1 MKVHSSALRP
11 DPRRWLALIVVCFGQ
26 LMIVLDSTIVNVALP
41 SIQRDLHF
49 SQADLTWVVNAYLIT
64 YGSLLLLAGRA
75 GDLVGRK
82 RVFLAGVVVFTAAS
96 VLSGFA
102 QSPTELVLARFL
114 QGAGGALSAGVILAL
129 IVTRFPKPVERA
141 QAMSI
146 FTFVIAGGG
155 SLGLL
160 AGGLLTESIN
170 WHWIFFINLPI
181 GLATF
186 IAGVRLID
194 ETDGLGIGRGVDVTG
209 SILVTAAMVLGVYA
223 IVTAATFGWTS
234 PHTLGFGGAAAGLM
248 AAFLV
253 FESRLENP
261 ILPLRILR
269 LRSLTG
275 ASAVRAMLATGM
287 FTTFFLGALYLQHVK
302 GYTALGTG
310 LAFLPST
317 VTLGVLSTGIT
328 ARLMRTFGPRALLI
342 PGLATISVS
351 LALMAT
357 ADPHAGYFPG
367 IFGSY
372 LLFGI
377 GAGMSFMP
385 LMTIMMAEVP
395 MADAGVASGVANVTM
410 QVGAAL
416 GLAALGTISADHS
429 RSLVAQGASVVSALT
444 GGYQLG
450 FAIAAVCVATAL
462 LLVVVVLRS
471 PDRVRAQQPITNSE
485 PANEDESEAA

>member
-1 MKVHSSALRP
+1 
-11 DPRRWLALIVVCFGQ
+11 
-26 LMIVLDSTIVNVALP
+26 MIVLDSTIVNVALP

-82 RVFLAGVVVFTAAS
+82 KVFLAGVVVFTAAS

-102 QSPTELVLARFL
+102 HDAVSLVVARFL

-129 IVTRFPKPVERA
+129 IVTGFTKPRERA

-155 SLGLL
+155 SIGLL

-181 GLATF
+181 GVATF
-186 IAGVRLID
+186 LAGVRLID
-194 ETDGLGIGRGVDVTG
+194 ETDGIGLAQGVDVAG

-234 PHTLGFGGAAAGLM
+234 AHTLGFGGAASGLLV
-248 AAFLV
+248 AFLAL
-253 FESRLENP
+253 ESRIDNP

-317 VTLGVLSTGIT
+317 AALGVLSTGIT
-328 ARLMRTFGPRALLI
+328 ARLMSTFGPRAMLI
-342 PGLATISVS
+342 PGLATITAA
-351 LALMAT
+351 LTLMAT
-357 ADPHAGYFPG
+357 ADAHAGYFPG

-416 GLAALGTISADHS
+416 GLAALGTISFDQS
-429 RSLVAQGASVVSALT
+429 QSLAAQGASVVNALT
-444 GGYQLG
+444 AGYQLG
-450 FAIAAVCVATAL
+450 FAIAAACVAAGL
-462 LLVVVVLRS
+462 LTVIVVLRS
-471 PDRVRAQQPITNSE
+471 PAPARPRVVAPERDAGTE
-485 PANEDESEAA
+485 AEAA

>member
-1 MKVHSSALRP
+1 MKIHSSAIRP
-11 DPRRWLALIVVCFGQ
+11 DPRRWMALIVVCFGQ

-41 SIQRDLHF
+41 SIQRDLRF
-49 SQADLTWVVNAYLIT
+49 SQAELTWVVNAYLIT

-75 GDLVGRK
+75 GDLFGRK
-82 RVFLAGVVVFTAAS
+82 KVFLAGVVVFTAAS

-102 QSPTELVLARFL
+102 YDPATLVVARFL

-129 IVTRFPKPVERA
+129 IVTGFPRPVERA

-155 SLGLL
+155 SIGLL
-160 AGGLLTESIN
+160 AGGLLTEWIN

-181 GLATF
+181 GVATF
-186 IAGVRLID
+186 VAGAALID
-194 ETDGLGIGRGVDVTG
+194 ETEGIGVGKGLDIAG
-209 SILVTAAMVLGVYA
+209 SLLVTAATVLGIYA
-223 IVTAATFGWTS
+223 IVTTGQYGWGS
-234 PHTLGFGGAAAGLM
+234 AHTLGLVAAAAGLLV
-248 AAFLV
+248 AFFVL
-253 FESRLENP
+253 ESRLENP

-275 ASAVRAMLATGM
+275 ASAARAMLATGM

-302 GYTALGTG
+302 GYSAFGTG

-317 VTLGVLSTGIT
+317 AALGVLSLGVT
-328 ARLMRTFGPRALLI
+328 ARLMRSFGPRALLI
-342 PGLATISVS
+342 PGLVTITTALVL
-351 LALMAT
+351 LAG
-357 ADPHAGYFPG
+357 ADQGAAYFPG
-367 IFGSY
+367 IFGAY

-395 MADAGVASGVANVTM
+395 AADAGIASGVANVTM
-410 QVGAAL
+410 QVGAAF

-429 RSLVAQGASVVSALT
+429 KALVAQGQSVLSALT
-444 GGYQLG
+444 SGYQLG
-450 FAIAAVCVATAL
+450 FAIAAACVAVGL
-462 LLVVVVLRS
+462 LIVVVVLRS
-471 PDRVRAQQPITNSE
+471 PRVARARQE
-485 PANEDESEAA
+485 FALDETESAEAA

>member
-1 MKVHSSALRP
+1 MKIHSSAIRP
-11 DPRRWLALIVVCFGQ
+11 DPRRWMALIVVCFGQ

-41 SIQRDLHF
+41 SIQRDLRF
-49 SQADLTWVVNAYLIT
+49 SQAELTWVVNAYLIT

-75 GDLVGRK
+75 GDLFGRK
-82 RVFLAGVVVFTAAS
+82 KVFLAGVVVFTAAS

-102 QSPTELVLARFL
+102 YDPATLVVARFL

-129 IVTRFPKPVERA
+129 IVTGFPRPVERA
-141 QAMSI
+141 QAMSV

-155 SLGLL
+155 SIGLL
-160 AGGLLTESIN
+160 AGGLLTEWIN

-181 GLATF
+181 GVATF
-186 IAGVRLID
+186 VAGAALID
-194 ETDGLGIGRGVDVTG
+194 ETEGIGVGKGLDIAG
-209 SILVTAAMVLGVYA
+209 SLLVTAATVLGIYA
-223 IVTAATFGWTS
+223 IVTTGQYGWGS
-234 PHTLGFGGAAAGLM
+234 AHTLGLVAAAAGLLV
-248 AAFLV
+248 AFFVL
-253 FESRLENP
+253 ESRLENP

-275 ASAVRAMLATGM
+275 ASAARAMLATGM

-302 GYTALGTG
+302 GYSAFGTG

-317 VTLGVLSTGIT
+317 LTLGVLSTGIT
-328 ARLMRTFGPRALLI
+328 SRLMRSFGPRALLI
-342 PGLATISVS
+342 PGLVTITTALVL
-351 LALMAT
+351 LAG
-357 ADPHAGYFPG
+357 ADQGAAYFPG
-367 IFGSY
+367 IFGAY

-395 MADAGVASGVANVTM
+395 AADAGIASGVANVSM

-429 RSLVAQGASVVSALT
+429 RSLAAQGASVVSALT

-450 FAIAAVCVATAL
+450 FAIAAVCVTTAL

-471 PDRVRAQQPITNSE
+471 PVRVRVQRPVTNPE
-485 PANEDESEAA
+485 QANEDESEAA